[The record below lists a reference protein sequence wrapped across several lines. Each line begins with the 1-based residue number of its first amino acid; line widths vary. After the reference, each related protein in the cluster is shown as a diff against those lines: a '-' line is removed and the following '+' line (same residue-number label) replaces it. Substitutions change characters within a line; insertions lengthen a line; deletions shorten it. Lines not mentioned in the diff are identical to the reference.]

1 MFQLFFATDYDNSL
15 VVYLYADD
23 NFQFEKDQNN
33 VSSMGLDVCSDS
45 WTHPGSETSN
55 ITGDL
60 VTSSN
65 VNIPG
70 MWMFLIK
77 SSIIITP
84 GKSKSA

>member
-23 NFQFEKDQNN
+23 NFQFAKDQNN
-33 VSSMGLDVCSDS
+33 ASSMGLGVCSDS
-45 WTHPGSETSN
+45 WTHPSSETYN

-77 SSIIITP
+77 NSIIITP